1 MGALHQLQVPAVHVE
16 VATPAARASMASA
29 AMDGLAAIDAAA
41 RVISSP
47 AEQQY

>member
-1 MGALHQLQVPAVHVE
+1 MAALHQQVPAVHVE

-29 AMDGLAAIDAAA
+29 MDGLAAIDAAA

-47 AEQQY
+47 AEQRY